1 MLSLARVSGMQLNC
15 GLHFFQNCRYLD
27 GEDSSGDSLS
37 DIVQVLD
44 AMVHHCKEVNKI
56 YKLEEDGKE
65 ELAHERDFSS
75 FLLQFASDFRE
86 LESVVR
92 SVTAWLGER
101 PGGRD
106 EVALLGEVSEP
117 GFNETRAHIFLLR
130 LLLKDHC
137 QAGQGGGETE
147 EVPSRQVGRSRC

>member
-15 GLHFFQNCRYLD
+15 GLHFFPICRYLD
-27 GEDSSGDSLS
+27 GEDSSGDSLP

-44 AMVHHCKEVNKI
+44 AMVHHCKEVSKI
-56 YKLEEDGKE
+56 YKVEGDGEE
-65 ELAHERDFSS
+65 ELAAHERGDFSR

-86 LESVVR
+86 LESAVR
-92 SVTAWLGER
+92 SVTAWLAER

-117 GFNETRAHIFLLR
+117 GFNETRAYIFFAALSIKRSLSSWAR
-130 LLLKDHC
+130 
-137 QAGQGGGETE
+137 
-147 EVPSRQVGRSRC
+147 GRRD